1 MENVLGA
8 LNVRTLPPAIA
19 KVCAVPVTLLSRIS
33 KHCDDHGAEISLYS
47 VALDA
52 MGKALLHEL
61 LKIQLLGYKDVC
73 GTMAHC
79 LLRTSVEASNEV

>member
-1 MENVLGA
+1 
-8 LNVRTLPPAIA
+8 
-19 KVCAVPVTLLSRIS
+19 VTITGLKFRY
-33 KHCDDHGAEISLYS
+33 K

-73 GTMAHC
+73 GTMTHC
-79 LLRTSVEASNEV
+79 LLRTSVEASNEVQR